1 MSLITLSAINIY
13 PIKST
18 AGISLSNT
26 WIDDYGLSFD
36 RRFVITDPQ
45 GQFISARTEP
55 SLCLIQASI
64 TQQGLV
70 ITAPNMP
77 MLEVNYT
84 DFSSDYQSITVW
96 NDTISSPQATQAI
109 DHWFSVYL
117 ARPCK
122 LHYFGEHSTRHVK
135 DSKKQVSFAD
145 GYPLLLIS
153 QASLHYLNQR
163 LISQDEQSVSMTHFR
178 PNLVVDNTE
187 AFAEDTWQRIRI
199 GEVEFELVKPCSRC
213 IMTTVNPTT
222 GEKSNRQQPLK
233 TLKEF
238 RQADNGDVMFG
249 QNLIALSNGQLC
261 LGDEVTIIKQQSPLV
276 FASKNNNSSNTA
288 DVDTPPSANSNIPTS
303 PSLITKVQRKKRSVN
318 ILFDSW
324 NKEIKANT
332 KATIL
337 EQGENAGL
345 ILPYS
350 CRGGMCGRCK
360 IKVKSGQV
368 KQLADDGLTND
379 EKNEGYVLA
388 CSSIPQSDLVL
399 SKPSSTKQN

>member
-1 MSLITLSAINIY
+1 
-13 PIKST
+13 
-18 AGISLSNT
+18 
-26 WIDDYGLSFD
+26 
-36 RRFVITDPQ
+36 
-45 GQFISARTEP
+45 
-55 SLCLIQASI
+55 
-64 TQQGLV
+64 
-70 ITAPNMP
+70 MP